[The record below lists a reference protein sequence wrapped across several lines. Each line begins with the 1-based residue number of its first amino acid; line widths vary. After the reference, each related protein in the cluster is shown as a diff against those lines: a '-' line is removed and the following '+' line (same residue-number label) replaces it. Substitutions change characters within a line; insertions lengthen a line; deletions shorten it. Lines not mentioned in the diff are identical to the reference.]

1 MSQRS
6 KKAAKVSRTGI
17 TTSKTDICIVGG
29 AGHVGLPLGLVF
41 AARSRRV
48 LIYDINEKTLDTIRG
63 GQVPFMESGAEPL
76 LRSALKE
83 GRLELSSDPERIAS
97 AAVVVITIGTPVDEF
112 LNPDTKV
119 MRTCMDRL
127 LPHLRNGQ
135 LIILRS
141 TVYPGTTQWL
151 DHYLKERGVKA
162 HLAFCPE
169 RVVQGYAIEEVQRL
183 PQIVSGMTP
192 KATALAAKLFKQ
204 VAPEVV
210 ELSPMEAEFAK
221 LFSNAY
227 RYIQF
232 AASNQF
238 YMIANS
244 AGVDYDRVLAGM
256 KKNYSRLRDLPKA
269 GLAAGPCL
277 LKDTMQLAAF
287 SDNQFS
293 LGHSAMTINEG
304 LVLYLVGQM
313 EKGRTLKNMT
323 VGLLGMAFK
332 ANSDDAR
339 ASLSYKLKKVL
350 EFHAKEV
357 LTTDP
362 HVTTDKQLLPLKE
375 VVRRSDLL
383 VLCVPHDAYKGL
395 KIGPKKTVID
405 IWNFFGRGVRI

>member
-1 MSQRS
+1 MTRPRRS
-6 KKAAKVSRTGI
+6 SRPSAI
-17 TTSKTDICIVGG
+17 RPPMPRPDICVVGG
-29 AGHVGLPLGLVF
+29 AGHVGLPLGLVL
-41 AARSRRV
+41 AEKKQRV
-48 LIYDINEKTLDTIRG
+48 LIYDINEKALENIRSG
-63 GQVPFMESGAEPL
+63 TVPFMEVGAEAL
-76 LRSALKE
+76 LKSALRN
-83 GRLELSSDPERIAS
+83 GRLELSSDPSNIA
-97 AAVVVITIGTPVDEF
+97 AASTVVITIGTPVDEF

-119 MRTCMDRL
+119 MRTCIDRL
-127 LPHLRNGQ
+127 LPHLKNGQ
-135 LIILRS
+135 LVVLRS

-151 DHYLKERGVKA
+151 DHYLRERGKRV

-169 RVVQGYAIEEVQRL
+169 RVVQGFAIDEVQKL
-183 PQIVSGMTP
+183 PQIISGVTP
-192 KATALAAKLFKQ
+192 EAARRASVLFKRI
-204 VAPEVV
+204 APEVV
-210 ELSPMEAEFAK
+210 RLSPLEAEFAK

-244 AGVDYDRVLAGM
+244 AGVDYDRVVVGM
-256 KKNYSRLRDLPKA
+256 KKNYNRLRDFPRA

-304 LVLYLVGQM
+304 LVLYLVDQM
-313 EKGRTLKNMT
+313 EKKYSLKKLT

-362 HVTTDKQLLPLKE
+362 HVITDKQLLPLKE
-375 VVRRSDLL
+375 VIRRSDVL
-383 VLCVPHDAYKGL
+383 VLCAPHDAYRGL
-395 KIGPKKTVID
+395 KTGSKPVID